1 MSADCVL
8 LPGIRHQQASELVER
23 AGVAPPVDAYE
34 VAAALEANGI
44 SDRTAVERYGRPDVF
59 VLGAELLPGLRMQ
72 AVRYAVAPVA
82 ARVKLVPTLQRGL
95 VFVLPA
101 LLTGSA
107 MGGRSAPLE
116 VLLLLASVAY
126 GWAAGQGVAYAGY
139 ALTSAGSLPE
149 ARRLM
154 RDLAV
159 LALIPALVGAG
170 LIGWQLPSVG
180 YVAGVAVGQIAYVL
194 ASSIGVV
201 LQRPGLMLI
210 VLLPGLLVA
219 APDLA
224 FGWLPRTVV
233 LAGIAT
239 TVLGTVIAALWL
251 CRSGRTASRPVKR
264 TVLADSRLYAGYGL
278 CLALL
283 LTLGLLDGLVD
294 STAGLGLTLTPL
306 VGGVLMAEW
315 QLEVYRGRS
324 GLALQTTNSAAAFAQ
339 TIRGAILR
347 CVGGYLGVVV
357 TLTVVLAWSG
367 GHLEP
372 VAIVRFAATVL
383 LGWTF
388 LAALLLVAHRQI
400 VPVLVVTG
408 LGVVLTACRYLVMDQ
423 ALALAACY
431 FVICGSLAMT
441 LSVLC
446 WQRLTKVEA
455 HR

>member
-23 AGVAPPVDAYE
+23 SGVAPPVDAYE
-34 VAAALEANGI
+34 VAAALEANGV
-44 SDRTAVERYGRPDVF
+44 SDRTAMERYGRPDVF
-59 VLGAELLPGLRMQ
+59 ALGAELLPGLRMQ
-72 AVRYAVAPVA
+72 AVRYAVAPIA
-82 ARVKLVPTLQRGL
+82 ARVKLIPTLQRGL

-107 MGGRSAPLE
+107 MGGRTAPLE
-116 VLLLLASVAY
+116 IILLLASVAY

-159 LALIPALVGAG
+159 LALMPALAGAA
-170 LIGWQLPSVG
+170 LIAWRIPSVA

-233 LAGIAT
+233 LAGIGL
-239 TVLGTVIAALWL
+239 TVAGTIVAAIWL
-251 CRSGRTASRPVKR
+251 CRSGRTASRPVRR
-264 TVLADSRLYAGYGL
+264 TVLADSRLYSAYGA
-278 CLALL
+278 CLAFL
-283 LTLGLLDGLVD
+283 LTLGLLDGLVQ
-294 STAGLGLTLTPL
+294 STAGVSLTLTPL

-315 QLEVYRGRS
+315 QLEVYRGRA
-324 GLALQTTNSAAAFAQ
+324 GLALQTTNSAAGFAQ
-339 TIRGAILR
+339 TIGAALLR

-357 TLTVVLAWSG
+357 ALTVLLAWSG
-367 GHLEP
+367 GQLNP
-372 VAIVRFAATVL
+372 VSIVRFAATVL

-388 LAALLLVAHRQI
+388 LTALLLVAHRQ
-400 VPVLVVTG
+400 VMPVLVVCG
-408 LGVVLTACRYLVMDQ
+408 LGVVVTACRYLVMDQ
-423 ALALAACY
+423 PLALAVCY
-431 FVICGSLAMT
+431 FAICGSLAIT